1 MPISKLE
8 SRNRLSERLHGF
20 VHCYSQ
26 YSDLPDSVTI
36 SEFTN
41 TYESIITWEFEFS
54 ADA

>member
-8 SRNRLSERLHGF
+8 FLNRLSESLHGF

-36 SEFTN
+36 SKV
-41 TYESIITWEFEFS
+41 YEYIRVYHYVGI
-54 ADA
+54 